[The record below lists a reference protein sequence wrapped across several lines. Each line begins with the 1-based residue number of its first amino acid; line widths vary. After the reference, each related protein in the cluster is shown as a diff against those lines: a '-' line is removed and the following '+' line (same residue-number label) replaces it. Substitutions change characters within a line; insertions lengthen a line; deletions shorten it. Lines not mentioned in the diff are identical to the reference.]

1 MRPQRRSYAGEE
13 KSPPRESAEERGL
26 AAAARLAAAVAAAT
40 GGRDL
45 GGRSDA
51 KFRLRRHSTIGCE
64 AREARPLQAW
74 KDPPERHPERHP
86 ERRPEP
92 RREPQDR
99 PERRARDVSPPA
111 RRLTR
116 AQSARRPARLE
127 APARA
132 RSADPRRRYEA
143 AFVPEVAE
151 DSDDLQ

>member
-13 KSPPRESAEERGL
+13 KSPPRRESAEERGL

-40 GGRDL
+40 GGRDGL
-45 GGRSDA
+45 EA
-51 KFRLRRHSTIGCE
+51 KFRLRRHSAIGC
-64 AREARPLQAW
+64 EARPLQAW
-74 KDPPERHPERHP
+74 KDHNERHPERHP
-86 ERRPEP
+86 ERRPETRQP
-92 RREPQDR
+92 PDPR

-143 AFVPEVAE
+143 AFVPEGAE
-151 DSDDLQ
+151 DSDELQ